1 MAIKENGIKL
11 IFLYICSAF
20 NFNPMNTIFLQITTA
35 VDTVATSPELT
46 SSNLFNMV
54 SEIGYFGLFVMGLI
68 FLLSVV
74 SVYIGIERYF
84 VIKKAST
91 IDENFMNRIKDFV
104 AGGNIAGA
112 KDWCDKED
120 SPIAHMIGKGVV
132 RIGKSLKDIQTSIE
146 NQGNLE
152 VGRLEKGLN
161 VLATISGAAPMLG
174 FLGTVTGMI
183 TTFKDLADGNTGAG
197 DLAGGLYEAMFTT
210 AFGLAAGIISYV
222 LYNLLTSMLDKMIL
236 KMEAA
241 SIELIDL
248 LQEPSK

>member
-1 MAIKENGIKL
+1 
-11 IFLYICSAF
+11 
-20 NFNPMNTIFLQITTA
+20 MNSILLQITTA
-35 VDTVATSPELT
+35 AVDSSATTTEVTT
-46 SSNLFNMV
+46 SSVFTML
-54 SEIGYFGLFVMGLI
+54 SQIGFFGLFIMGLI
-68 FLLSVV
+68 FVLSVI
-74 SVYIGIERYF
+74 SVYIAVERYTA
-84 VIKKAST
+84 IKKASA
-91 IDENFMNRIKDFV
+91 IDENFMNRIRDFV
-104 AGGNIAGA
+104 ASGNIAGA

-132 RIGKSLKDIQTSIE
+132 RIGKSLKDIQASIE

-152 VGRLEKGLN
+152 VGRLEKGMN

-183 TTFKDLADGNTGAG
+183 ATFKDLAEGNTGAG

-210 AFGLAAGIISYV
+210 AFGLAAGIIAYV
-222 LYNLLTSMLDKMIL
+222 AYNMLTSKLDKMIL

-241 SIELIDL
+241 SIEFIDL